1 MPKTLHFRLAET
13 FLPTKKK
20 NKRTKKNTFRLQ
32 PSENTGGK
40 HAVPPLFVKCQADF
54 PVHLPESRCTRFA
67 YSGATSLPA
76 VYNGFSHG
84 QVCHFDSRR
93 LFPNRPPIFLF
104 NSENKVIS
112 LRIAE
117 AESHTLTPN
126 THPPAATL
134 SHISGCMPKY
144 KAAATQRNC
153 AAMNERAA
161 LSDLKP

>member
-67 YSGATSLPA
+67 YSGATSL
-76 VYNGFSHG
+76 
-84 QVCHFDSRR
+84 R
-93 LFPNRPPIFLF
+93 LYITD
-104 NSENKVIS
+104 
-112 LRIAE
+112 
-117 AESHTLTPN
+117 SHTDRFVILT
-126 THPPAATL
+126 
-134 SHISGCMPKY
+134 
-144 KAAATQRNC
+144 AAAFSRTVR
-153 AAMNERAA
+153 RFFF
-161 LSDLKP
+161 SIRKTK